1 MKDRTPYNPLSV
13 QTLNY
18 VRHFFDVF
26 EIPVGS
32 LGEWPDVETVKLRL
46 GLVEEELNEVR
57 LAIWNKDRENLLKE
71 LTDLQ
76 YVLDGLYLTFGMDR
90 LKILAMREVHKSNL
104 TKLGPGNTV
113 IRNPAGKV
121 LKGKGYRPA
130 KLDWLVGE
138 QKK

>member
-1 MKDRTPYNPLSV
+1 MKEYNPLSTD
-13 QTLNY
+13 TLDY

-26 EIPVGS
+26 EIPYEGS
-32 LGEWPDVETVKLRL
+32 PTWPDYPTAQLRL
-46 GLVEEELNEVR
+46 GLVKEELEEVYNAVDNR
-57 LAIWNKDRENLLKE
+57 DKENLLKE

-104 TKLGPGNTV
+104 SKLGPGNTV

-121 LKGKGYRPA
+121 LKGKGYKPA

>member
-1 MKDRTPYNPLSV
+1 MKNYNPLSLD
-13 QTLNY
+13 TLDY
-18 VRHFFDVF
+18 VRHFFDIF
-26 EIPVGS
+26 EIPYEGS
-32 LGEWPDVETVKLRL
+32 PNWPDVATVKLRL
-46 GLVEEELNEVR
+46 KLVEEELEEVR
-57 LAIWNKDRENLLKE
+57 QAIFNKDKENLLKE

-76 YVLDGLYLTFGMDR
+76 YVLDGLYITFGMDR

-113 IRNPAGKV
+113 IRNEAGKV
-121 LKGKGYRPA
+121 LKGRGYKPA

>member
-1 MKDRTPYNPLSV
+1 MD
-13 QTLNY
+13 Y

-26 EIPVGS
+26 EIPYEGS
-32 LGEWPDVETVKLRL
+32 PNWPDDATIGLRV
-46 GLVEEELNEVR
+46 GLVAEELQEVVE
-57 LAIWNKDRENLLKE
+57 AIKNKDKENLLKE

-104 TKLGPGNTV
+104 SKLGPGNTV

-121 LKGKGYRPA
+121 LKGRGYKPA

-138 QKK
+138 PKK